1 MATPPDTN
9 AFEDA
14 RKIEMSQSAPETVGL
29 IRQQLENGFGW
40 LRFEPKLEQDFRA
53 HNNEAG
59 LVNRIALLAIALT
72 VLLVILPLAFIHISI
87 RVSEPG
93 SCTKVWCRGRGQTLC
108 TEELD

>member
-14 RKIEMSQSAPETVGL
+14 REIEMSQSAPETVGL

-72 VLLVILPLAFIHISI
+72 VLLVSPLFDTAYFGVPEVAAWWS
-87 RVSEPG
+87 RSG
-93 SCTKVWCRGRGQTLC
+93 
-108 TEELD
+108 